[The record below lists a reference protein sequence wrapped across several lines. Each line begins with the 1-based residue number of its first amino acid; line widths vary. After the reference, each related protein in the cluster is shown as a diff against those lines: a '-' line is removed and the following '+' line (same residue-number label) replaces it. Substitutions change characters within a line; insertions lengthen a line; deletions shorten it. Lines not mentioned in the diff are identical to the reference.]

1 MKNLIAPMTK
11 QSSSLKQDLAKLPKT
26 IFFLITI
33 LLFVGCEKIEVSSIN
48 VFSEQIPGS
57 KNHGPNGTWWGYNQ
71 CKIVRYGSTVYMY
84 VIENENIDNNP
95 NPNATNPSKIAIYR
109 KDGEGGW
116 QKGAS
121 FNTSRPGNILIDS
134 EGIVHL
140 IVFEPTYTLPTE
152 NGSYGR
158 LKHYW
163 FPNCKTGDITS
174 FQQEVI
180 VDNDGFSQGETVN
193 IRVGASIGADDLI
206 AVSYGLNKSH
216 IVRYKEKNGIKWW
229 QESAGTALGSDY
241 YYPYV
246 VVTDF
251 GIGILAV
258 QDDWVGPN
266 LPNLYQKSRYFEKRS
281 GSWTSSDIIN
291 LQTHSLAQTR
301 PQLVDNS
308 DIYQDAGKLINTIY
322 LTKLNPSDKWLNS
335 FIHAT
340 RSGNAWTNQ
349 TLTTTDEKT
358 NWVRMIEVGGQ
369 MFYICTTWDKVYIKK
384 GVSGEYKRLSVP
396 KIEGIYPYLAAPR
409 SGTKASESYIDLLLL
424 CGSSESYPNAKNYY
438 VRIAK
443 SELAKL

>member
-1 MKNLIAPMTK
+1 METKTTMTRKSATIVFLNRVLCLLTLLLIG
-11 QSSSLKQDLAKLPKT
+11 
-26 IFFLITI
+26 
-33 LLFVGCEKIEVSSIN
+33 GCEKIEVSSVA

-71 CKIVRYGSTVYMY
+71 SKIVRYGSTVYMY
-84 VIENENIDNNP
+84 VVENENIDNNP

-109 KDGEGGW
+109 KEGEGAW
-116 QKGAS
+116 QKGTS
-121 FNTSRPGNILIDS
+121 FNTSRPGNILMDS

-140 IVFEPTYTLPTE
+140 IVFEPTYTLPSE

-291 LQTHSLAQTR
+291 LQSHSLAQTR

-308 DIYQDAGKLINTIY
+308 DIYQDAGKLVSTIY
-322 LTKLNPSDKWLNS
+322 LTKLNPSDKYQNS
-335 FIHAT
+335 FIHGT

-369 MFYICTTWDKVYIKK
+369 MYYICTTWDKVYIKK
-384 GVSGEYKRLSVP
+384 GVSGEYKRLNVP

-409 SGTKASESYIDLLLL
+409 SGTKPSESYIDLLLL
-424 CGSSESYPNAKNYY
+424 CGSSDSYPNAKNYY

-443 SELAKL
+443 SELAKI

>member
-1 MKNLIAPMTK
+1 METKTTMTRKSATIVFLNRVLCLLTLLLIG
-11 QSSSLKQDLAKLPKT
+11 
-26 IFFLITI
+26 
-33 LLFVGCEKIEVSSIN
+33 GCEKIEVSSVA

-71 CKIVRYGSTVYMY
+71 SKIVRYGSTVYMY
-84 VIENENIDNNP
+84 VVENENIDNNP

-121 FNTSRPGNILIDS
+121 FNTSRPGNILMDS

-140 IVFEPTYTLPTE
+140 IVFEPTYTLPSE

-291 LQTHSLAQTR
+291 LQSHSLAQTR

-308 DIYQDAGKLINTIY
+308 DIYQDAGKLVSTIY
-322 LTKLNPSDKWLNS
+322 LTKLNPSDKYQNS
-335 FIHAT
+335 FIHGT

-369 MFYICTTWDKVYIKK
+369 MYYICTTWDKVYIKK
-384 GVSGEYKRLSVP
+384 GVSGEYKRLNVP

-409 SGTKASESYIDLLLL
+409 SGTKPSESYIDLLLL
-424 CGSSESYPNAKNYY
+424 CGSSDSYPNAKNYY

-443 SELAKL
+443 SELAKI